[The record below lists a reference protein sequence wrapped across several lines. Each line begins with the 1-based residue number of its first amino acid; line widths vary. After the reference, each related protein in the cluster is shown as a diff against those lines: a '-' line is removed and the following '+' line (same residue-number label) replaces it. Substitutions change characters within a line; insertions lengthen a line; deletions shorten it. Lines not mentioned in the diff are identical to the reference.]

1 MIREP
6 QIEPRIAHQAQS
18 GLSSTMAQ
26 EGSNTPKQAIVVF
39 KPSGQVVQVEIGTLL
54 SDAAVEAGIA
64 LNLPCGGQGRCGRCR
79 VKVEHGAISHRSGVR
94 LTSAEIDEGWA
105 LGCQAVVKG
114 DAVVFVPEQEEA
126 EIKVTALT
134 VGAERIALAA
144 EFTEELDPSV
154 RRAHV
159 VIPPPSLD
167 DQTTDWDRLLREL
180 SLEHGIP
187 NATAS
192 LPMLRTLGR
201 DLREAEWNTTAVL
214 EMGDPELNSC
224 AQPRLIDLLPGDQSD
239 RCYGVAIDIGTTSNV
254 VYLVD
259 LAHGRVLDRASA
271 YSGQISAGEDVIS
284 RIIFSQKRD
293 GLNRLQKMVL
303 KTLNG
308 LLEDLASRNQIPLRQ
323 ISKAVVAG
331 NTTMI
336 QLFLAIDPSTI
347 REMPFIPTISQPL
360 PVTAEELGLNI
371 NPQATV
377 DCLPVVGAYVGADI
391 TAGVVA
397 SEMAETDALTL
408 FIDVG
413 TNGEIVLGNRD
424 WLITCACSAGPAFEG
439 SGVRHGMRATAG
451 AIEEIWIDHRTYEPT
466 YQTIGQLPARGI
478 CGSGMIGLLAELFI
492 TGIVDKAG
500 KIQRNLPTPRV
511 RTGDHGGEY
520 VVVWANQSGIG
531 TDIVINEVDI
541 ENLLRTKGAI
551 YAGFSVLVQSVG
563 LELAEVEQVFIA
575 GAFGQYINVE
585 KAIQIGL
592 LPDMP
597 WDRFHYLGNTSVLG
611 AFYSLVSRPMR
622 RKVLEVAQKMTYLEL
637 SADNTFYDQFMSAL
651 FLPHTDITAFP
662 SVLRV
667 LNQRE

>member
-1 MIREP
+1 MTDK
-6 QIEPRIAHQAQS
+6 A
-18 GLSSTMAQ
+18 
-26 EGSNTPKQAIVVF
+26 KQQNSKAIVVF
-39 KPSGQVVQVEIGTLL
+39 RPSGQVVEVEVGTLL
-54 SDAAVEAGIA
+54 SDAAVEAGVS

-79 VKVEHGAISHRSGVR
+79 VKVEHGAVSHRSSVR
-94 LTSAEIDEGWA
+94 LSSAELQEGWA

-114 DAVVFVPEQEEA
+114 DAVVLVPEQA
-126 EIKVTALT
+126 KVEIEFITKT

-144 EFTEELDPSV
+144 EFSGDLDPSL

-159 VIPPPSLD
+159 AIEPPSLD
-167 DQTTDWDRLLREL
+167 DQTSDWDRLLREL
-180 SLEHGIP
+180 SLKHGIQ
-187 NATAS
+187 NVVAS
-192 LPMLRTLGR
+192 LPMLRTLAR
-201 DLREAEWNTTAVL
+201 DLREADWNVTAVL
-214 EMGDPELNSC
+214 DMGDPVTNPC
-224 AQPRLIDLLPGDQSD
+224 VQPRLVDLLPGDQSD
-239 RCYGVAIDIGTTSNV
+239 RCYGVAIDIGTTTNV

-259 LAHGRVLDRASA
+259 LLTGKVMDRASA
-271 YSGQISAGEDVIS
+271 YNTQISAGEDVIS
-284 RIIFSQKRD
+284 RVIFSQKRD

-308 LLEDLASRNQIPLRQ
+308 LLEELTSRNQIPARQ
-323 ISKAVVAG
+323 IGKAVVTG
-331 NTTMI
+331 NTIMI
-336 QLFLAIDPSTI
+336 QLFMALDPKAI
-347 REMPFIPTISQPL
+347 REMPFIPTVSQPL
-360 PVTAEELGLNI
+360 PVTAEQIGLAI

-391 TAGVVA
+391 TAGVLA
-397 SEMAETDALTL
+397 SGMHDTDALTL

-424 WLITCACSAGPAFEG
+424 WLITDACSAGPAFEG

-478 CGSGMIGLLAELFI
+478 CGSGMIGLLAEMFV
-492 TGIVDKAG
+492 TGILDKAG
-500 KIQRNLPTPRV
+500 KVRRDLPTPRV
-511 RTGDHGGEY
+511 RVGDHGGEY

-563 LELAEVEQVFIA
+563 LQLADVEQVFIA

-611 AFYSLVSRPMR
+611 AFYSLMSRPMR
-622 RKVLEVAQKMTYLEL
+622 REVIEIAQKMTYLEL

-662 SVLRV
+662 SVMRV
-667 LNQRE
+667 LEGRTD

>member
-1 MIREP
+1 MSEMS
-6 QIEPRIAHQAQS
+6 ENDQS
-18 GLSSTMAQ
+18 T
-26 EGSNTPKQAIVVF
+26 NKQAIVVF
-39 KPSGQVVQVEIGTLL
+39 KPSGQVVKVEVGTLL
-54 SDAAVEAGIA
+54 SDAAVEAGVA

-79 VKVEHGAISHRSGVR
+79 VRVEHGAISHRSGVR
-94 LTSAEIDEGWA
+94 LTSAEMDEGWA

-114 DAVVFVPEQEEA
+114 DAVVFVPEQEQV
-126 EIKVTALT
+126 EIEFSTQA

-144 EFTEELDPSV
+144 EFAEELDPSV
-154 RRAHV
+154 RRAHM
-159 VIPPPSLD
+159 VIEPPSLD

-180 SLEHGIP
+180 SLQHGIE
-187 NATAS
+187 NVTAS

-201 DLREAEWNTTAVL
+201 DLREAEWDTTAVL
-214 EMGDPELNSC
+214 EMGDPVQNPC
-224 AQPRLIDLLPGDQSD
+224 TPPRLIDLLPGDQTD

-259 LAHGRVLDRASA
+259 LVRGKVLDRASA

-284 RIIFSQKRD
+284 RIIFSQKRG
-293 GLNRLQKMVL
+293 GLSRLQQMVL
-303 KTLNG
+303 KTLNS
-308 LLEDLASRNQIPLRQ
+308 LLEELASRNQIPLRQ

-331 NTTMI
+331 NTTMV
-336 QLFLAIDPSTI
+336 QLFLAIDPRSI
-347 REMPFIPTISQPL
+347 REMPFVPTIGQPL
-360 PVTAEELGLNI
+360 PITAEEIGLNI

-397 SEMAETDALTL
+397 SDMYDTDALTL

-451 AIEEIWIDHRTYEPT
+451 AIEELWIDHRTFEPT

-478 CGSGMIGLLAELFI
+478 CGSGMIGLLAEMFI
-492 TGIVDKAG
+492 TGILDKAG
-500 KIQRNLPTPRV
+500 KIQRDLPTPRIRV
-511 RTGDHGGEY
+511 GDHGGEY

-531 TDIVINEVDI
+531 ADIVINEVDI

-563 LELAEVEQVFIA
+563 LELADVEQVFIA

-597 WDRFHYLGNTSVLG
+597 WDRFHYLGNTSALG

-622 RKVLEVAQKMTYLEL
+622 RNVLEAAEKMTYLEL

-662 SVLRV
+662 SVMRI
-667 LNQRE
+667 LNQKD

>member
-1 MIREP
+1 MDAKAERRN
-6 QIEPRIAHQAQS
+6 Q
-18 GLSSTMAQ
+18 
-26 EGSNTPKQAIVVF
+26 KAIVVF
-39 KPSGQVVQVEIGTLL
+39 KPSGQVVEVEVGTLL
-54 SDAAVEAGIA
+54 SDAAVEAGIT

-79 VKVEHGAISHRSGVR
+79 VRVEHGGISHRSGVR
-94 LTSAEIDEGWA
+94 LSSAELEQGWA

-114 DAVVFVPEQEEA
+114 DAVVFVPEQE
-126 EIKVTALT
+126 KVEVEFVTKT

-144 EFTEELDPSV
+144 EYDGPRDPSV

-159 VIPPPSLD
+159 TIEPPSLD

-180 SLEHGIP
+180 SLRHGIQ
-187 NATAS
+187 NVTAS
-192 LPMLRTLGR
+192 LPMLRTLAR
-201 DLREAEWNTTAVL
+201 DLRDADWNVTTVL
-214 EMGDPELNSC
+214 EMGDPDVNPC
-224 AQPRLIDLLPGDQSD
+224 AQPRLIDLLPGDQTD

-259 LAHGRVLDRASA
+259 MLSGKVIDRASA
-271 YSGQISAGEDVIS
+271 YNAQIQAGEDIIS
-284 RIIFSQKRD
+284 RIVFAQKRD

-308 LLEDLASRNQIPLRQ
+308 LLDELTSRNQIPPRQ

-336 QLFLAIDPSTI
+336 QLFLELDPRTI

-360 PVTAEELGLNI
+360 PLTAEELGLNI
-371 NPQATV
+371 NPQATI

-391 TAGVVA
+391 TAGVLA
-397 SEMAETDALTL
+397 SGMYDTDALTM

-451 AIEEIWIDHRTYEPT
+451 AIEEIWIDPRTYEPT
-466 YQTIGQLPARGI
+466 IQTIGNMPARGI
-478 CGSGMIGLLAELFI
+478 CGSGMIGLLAEMFV
-492 TGIVDKAG
+492 TGIVDKGG
-500 KIQRNLPTPRV
+500 KIQRDLPTPRIRV
-511 RTGDHGGEY
+511 GDHGAEY

-531 TDIVINEVDI
+531 TDIVLNEVDT

-551 YAGFSVLVQSVG
+551 YAGFSVLVRSVG
-563 LELAEVEQVFIA
+563 LEMADVEQVFIA

-597 WDRFHYLGNTSVLG
+597 WNRFRYLGNTSALG
-611 AFYSLVSRPMR
+611 AFYALVSRPMR
-622 RKVLEVAQKMTYLEL
+622 REVIEIAKKMTYLEL

-662 SVLRV
+662 SVMRV
-667 LNQRE
+667 LEGKTN

>member
-1 MIREP
+1 MLR
-6 QIEPRIAHQAQS
+6 ASGAQ
-18 GLSSTMAQ
+18 GAMAETAEQ
-26 EGSNTPKQAIVVF
+26 HEKKAIVVF
-39 KPSGQVVQVEIGTLL
+39 KPSGQVVEVEVGTLL
-54 SDAAVEAGIA
+54 SDAAVEAGIT

-79 VKVEHGAISHRSGVR
+79 VRVAHGNVSHRSGVR
-94 LTSAEIDEGWA
+94 LSSAELEEGWA
-105 LGCQAVVKG
+105 LGCQAVIKG
-114 DAVVFVPEQEEA
+114 DAVVFVPEQEKV
-126 EIKVTALT
+126 EIEFITKA

-144 EFTEELDPSV
+144 EFSGEVDPSV
-154 RRAHV
+154 RRAHL
-159 VIPPPSLD
+159 IIDPPSLD

-180 SLEHGIP
+180 SLQHDIQ
-187 NATAS
+187 NVTAS

-201 DLREAEWNTTAVL
+201 DLREADWNVTAIL
-214 EMGDPELNSC
+214 EIGDPVTNPC
-224 AQPRLIDLLPGDQSD
+224 TQPRLIDLLPGNQSD

-254 VYLVD
+254 IYLVD
-259 LAHGRVLDRASA
+259 LIKGRVLDRASA
-271 YSGQISAGEDVIS
+271 YNGQISAGEDVIS

-293 GLNRLQKMVL
+293 GLYRLQKMVL

-308 LLEDLASRNQIPLRQ
+308 LIEDLTSRNQIPPRQ
-323 ISKAVVAG
+323 ISKAVVTG

-336 QLFLAIDPSTI
+336 QLFLAIDPRTI
-347 REMPFIPTISQPL
+347 REMPFIPTIGQPL
-360 PVTAEELGLNI
+360 PATAEEVGLNI

-391 TAGVVA
+391 TAGVLA
-397 SEMAETDALTL
+397 SDMYDTDALTL

-451 AIEEIWIDHRTYEPT
+451 AIEEVWIDHRTYEPT

-478 CGSGMIGLLAELFI
+478 CGSGMIGLLAEMFI
-492 TGIVDKAG
+492 TGILDKAG
-500 KIQRNLPTPRV
+500 KIRRDLPSPRV
-511 RTGDHGGEY
+511 RVGDHGGEY

-551 YAGFSVLVQSVG
+551 YAGFSVLVRSVG
-563 LELAEVEQVFIA
+563 LELADVEQVFIA

-597 WDRFHYLGNTSVLG
+597 WDRFNYLGNTSVLG
-611 AFYSLVSRPMR
+611 AFYSLVSRGMR
-622 RKVLEVAQKMTYLEL
+622 REVIEIARKMTYLEL

-662 SVLRV
+662 SVMRTLQ
-667 LNQRE
+667 NQET

>member
-1 MIREP
+1 
-6 QIEPRIAHQAQS
+6 
-18 GLSSTMAQ
+18 MAK
-26 EGSNTPKQAIVVF
+26 ETKRRNNKAIVVF
-39 KPSGQVVQVEIGTLL
+39 KPSGQVVEVEIGTLL
-54 SDAAVEAGIA
+54 SDAAVEANVA

-79 VKVEHGAISHRSGVR
+79 VRVEHGALSHRSGVR
-94 LTSAEIDEGWA
+94 LTSAELAEGWA
-105 LGCQAVVKG
+105 LGCQAVIKG
-114 DAVVFVPEQEEA
+114 DAVVFIPEQETVEV
-126 EIKVTALT
+126 EFVTKT

-144 EFTEELDPSV
+144 EFSGEQDPSV

-159 VIPPPSLD
+159 TIEPPSLD
-167 DQTTDWDRLLREL
+167 DQTTDWDRLLRAL
-180 SLEHGIP
+180 SLQHDIHDV
-187 NATAS
+187 TAS

-201 DLREAEWNTTAVL
+201 DLREADWDVTAML
-214 EMGDPELNSC
+214 DMGDPIAN
-224 AQPRLIDLLPGDQSD
+224 AHVQPRLIDLLPGNQSD

-254 VYLVD
+254 IYLID
-259 LAHGRVLDRASA
+259 LLSGRVVDRASA
-271 YSGQISAGEDVIS
+271 YNAQIQAGEDVIS
-284 RIIFSQKRD
+284 RIIFSQKSD
-293 GLNRLQKMVL
+293 GLRRLQRMVL

-308 LLEDLASRNQIPLRQ
+308 LLEELASRNQIPSRQ
-323 ISKAVVAG
+323 ISKAVIAG

-336 QLFLAIDPSTI
+336 QLFLALDPRTI
-347 REMPFIPTISQPL
+347 REMPFIPTIGQPL
-360 PVTAEELGLNI
+360 PVTAEEIGLNI
-371 NPQATV
+371 NTQATV

-391 TAGVVA
+391 TAGILA
-397 SEMAETDALTL
+397 SSMHDTDALTL

-451 AIEEIWIDHRTYEPT
+451 AIEEIWLDHRTLEPT
-466 YQTIGQLPARGI
+466 YETIGGLPARGI
-478 CGSGMIGLLAELFI
+478 CGSGMIGLLAEMFI
-492 TGIVDKAG
+492 TGILDKAG
-500 KIQRNLPTPRV
+500 KIRRDLPTPRV
-511 RTGDHGGEY
+511 RVGDHGGEY

-563 LELAEVEQVFIA
+563 LELADVEQVLIA

-611 AFYSLVSRPMR
+611 AFYSLMSRPMR
-622 RKVLEVAQKMTYLEL
+622 REVIDIAQKMTYLEL

-662 SVLRV
+662 SVMRV
-667 LNQRE
+667 LEGEI

>member
-1 MIREP
+1 MTEKVERERNP
-6 QIEPRIAHQAQS
+6 
-18 GLSSTMAQ
+18 SS
-26 EGSNTPKQAIVVF
+26 KAIVVF
-39 KPSGQVVQVEIGTLL
+39 QPTGQVAEIEVGTLL
-54 SDAAVEAGIA
+54 SDAAVQAGVA

-79 VKVEHGAISHRSGVR
+79 VKVQHGAISHRSSVR
-94 LTSAEIDEGWA
+94 LSSAELEEGWA
-105 LGCQAVVKG
+105 LGCQAVIKG
-114 DAVVFVPEQEEA
+114 DAVIFIPEQEKI
-126 EIKVTALT
+126 EIEFITKT

-144 EFTEELDPSV
+144 QFSGELDPSV
-154 RRAHV
+154 RRAHAV
-159 VIPPPSLD
+159 LEPPSLD

-180 SLEHGIP
+180 SLRHGIQ
-187 NATAS
+187 NVTAS
-192 LPMLRTLGR
+192 LPMLRTLAR
-201 DLREAEWNTTAVL
+201 DLRDADWNVTTVL
-214 EMGDPELNSC
+214 EMGDPDVNPC
-224 AQPRLIDLLPGDQSD
+224 AQPRLIDLLPGDQTD

-259 LAHGRVLDRASA
+259 MLSGKVIDRASA
-271 YSGQISAGEDVIS
+271 YNAQIQAGEDIIS
-284 RIIFSQKRD
+284 RIVFAQKRD

-308 LLEDLASRNQIPLRQ
+308 LLDELTSRNQIPPRQ

-336 QLFLAIDPSTI
+336 QLFLELDPRTI

-360 PVTAEELGLNI
+360 PLTAEELGLNI
-371 NPQATV
+371 NPQATI

-391 TAGVVA
+391 TAGVLA
-397 SEMAETDALTL
+397 SGMYDTDALTM

-451 AIEEIWIDHRTYEPT
+451 AIEEIWIDPRTYEPT
-466 YQTIGQLPARGI
+466 IQTIGNMPARGI
-478 CGSGMIGLLAELFI
+478 CGSGMIGLLAEMFV
-492 TGIVDKAG
+492 TGIVDKGG
-500 KIQRNLPTPRV
+500 KIQRDLPTPRIRV
-511 RTGDHGGEY
+511 GDHGAEY

-531 TDIVINEVDI
+531 TDIVLNEVDT

-551 YAGFSVLVQSVG
+551 YAGFSVLVRSVG
-563 LELAEVEQVFIA
+563 LEMADVEQVFIA

-597 WDRFHYLGNTSVLG
+597 WNRFRYLGNTSALG
-611 AFYSLVSRPMR
+611 AFYALVSRPMR
-622 RKVLEVAQKMTYLEL
+622 REVIEIAKKMTYLEL

-662 SVLRV
+662 SVMRV
-667 LNQRE
+667 LEGKTN

>member
-1 MIREP
+1 
-6 QIEPRIAHQAQS
+6 
-18 GLSSTMAQ
+18 MAETAEQ
-26 EGSNTPKQAIVVF
+26 HNGKAIVVF
-39 KPSGQVVQVEIGTLL
+39 KPTGQVVEVEIGTLL
-54 SDAAVEAGIA
+54 SDAAVEAGID

-79 VKVEHGAISHRSGVR
+79 VKVEHGGISHRRGAR
-94 LTSAEIDEGWA
+94 LSSADAAEGWA
-105 LGCQAVVKG
+105 LGCQAVIKG
-114 DAVVFVPEQEEA
+114 DAVIFVPEQE
-126 EIKVTALT
+126 KVQVQATT
-134 VGAERIALAA
+134 KTIGAERIALAA
-144 EFTEELDPSV
+144 QFEGDLDPSI

-159 VIPPPSLD
+159 TIEAPSLA

-180 SLEHGIP
+180 SLQHGIQ
-187 NATAS
+187 NVTAS
-192 LPMLRTLGR
+192 LPMLRTLAR
-201 DLREAEWNTTAVL
+201 DLREADWNVTTVL
-214 EMGDPELNSC
+214 EMGDPVVNAC
-224 AQPRLIDLLPGDQSD
+224 AQPRLIDLLPGDQTD
-239 RCYGVAIDIGTTSNV
+239 RCYGIAIDIGTTSNV
-254 VYLVD
+254 IYLVD
-259 LAHGRVLDRASA
+259 MLSGKVLDRASA
-271 YSGQISAGEDVIS
+271 YNGQIQAGEDVIS
-284 RIIFSQKRD
+284 RIIFAQKRG
-293 GLNRLQKMVL
+293 GLSRLQKLVL

-308 LLEDLASRNQIPLRQ
+308 LLDELCSRNQIPPRQ
-323 ISKAVVAG
+323 ISKAVVGG

-336 QLFLAIDPSTI
+336 QLFLELDPKTI
-347 REMPFIPTISQPL
+347 REMPFIPTIGQPL

-391 TAGVVA
+391 TAGVLA
-397 SEMAETDALTL
+397 SGMYETDALTL

-451 AIEEIWIDHRTYEPT
+451 AIEEIWIDPRSYEPT
-466 YQTIGQLPARGI
+466 IQTIGGMPARGI
-478 CGSGMIGLLAELFI
+478 CGSGMIGLLAEMFI

-500 KIQRNLPTPRV
+500 KISRDLPTPRV
-511 RTGDHGGEY
+511 RVGDHGAEY

-531 TDIVINEVDI
+531 ADIVLNEVDI

-563 LELAEVEQVFIA
+563 LEMADVEQVFIA

-597 WDRFHYLGNTSVLG
+597 WDRFHFLGNTSVLG

-622 RKVLEVAQKMTYLEL
+622 RDVLEIAKKMTYLEL
-637 SADNTFYDQFMSAL
+637 SADNTFYDKFMSAL
-651 FLPHTDITAFP
+651 FLPHTDVAAFP
-662 SVLRV
+662 SVMRIL
-667 LNQRE
+667 EGKTG

>member
-1 MIREP
+1 
-6 QIEPRIAHQAQS
+6 
-18 GLSSTMAQ
+18 MA
-26 EGSNTPKQAIVVF
+26 EKVERRNTSAIVVF
-39 KPSGQVVQVEIGTLL
+39 KPSGQVLEVEVGTLL
-54 SDAAVEAGIA
+54 SDAAVEAGVT

-79 VKVEHGAISHRSGVR
+79 VKVEHGNVSHRSGAR
-94 LTSAEIDEGWA
+94 LTTAEREAGWA
-105 LGCQAVVKG
+105 LGCQAVIKG
-114 DAVVFVPEQEEA
+114 DAVVFVPEQERV
-126 EIKVTALT
+126 EIEFITKT

-144 EFTEELDPSV
+144 EFSGELDPRV

-159 VIPPPSLD
+159 VIEPPSLD

-180 SLEHGIP
+180 SREHGIQ
-187 NATAS
+187 NVAAS
-192 LPMLRTLGR
+192 LSMLRTLGR
-201 DLREAEWNTTAVL
+201 DLRDADWNVTAILDV
-214 EMGDPELNSC
+214 GDPGINPC
-224 AQPRLIDLLPGDQSD
+224 AQPRLIDLLPGDQTS

-254 VYLVD
+254 IYLVD
-259 LAHGRVLDRASA
+259 LLNGMVIDRASA
-271 YSGQISAGEDVIS
+271 YNAQISAGEDVIS

-293 GLNRLQKMVL
+293 GLQRLQKMVL

-308 LLEDLASRNQIPLRQ
+308 LLEELTSRNQIASRQ
-323 ISKAVVAG
+323 ISQAVVAG

-336 QLFLAIDPSTI
+336 QIFLELDPRTI

-360 PVTAEELGLNI
+360 PVIAEEIGLNI
-371 NPQATV
+371 NEQATV
-377 DCLPVVGAYVGADI
+377 DCLPMVGAYVGADI
-391 TAGVVA
+391 TAGILA
-397 SEMAETDALTL
+397 SGLYDTDALTL

-466 YQTIGQLPARGI
+466 YETIGQLPARGI
-478 CGSGMIGLLAELFI
+478 CGSGMIGLLAEMFI

-500 KIQRNLPTPRV
+500 KIRRDLPTPRV
-511 RTGDHGGEY
+511 RVGDHGGEY

-563 LELAEVEQVFIA
+563 LQLADVEQVFIA

-597 WDRFHYLGNTSVLG
+597 WDRFHYLGNTSALG

-622 RKVLEVAQKMTYLEL
+622 REVINVAQKMTYLEL

-651 FLPHTDITAFP
+651 FLPHTDMSSFP
-662 SVLRV
+662 SVVRL
-667 LNQRE
+667 LDGKES

>member
-1 MIREP
+1 MTASVER
-6 QIEPRIAHQAQS
+6 HNS
-18 GLSSTMAQ
+18 
-26 EGSNTPKQAIVVF
+26 KAIVVF
-39 KPSGQVVQVEIGTLL
+39 KPSGQVVEVEIGTLL
-54 SDAAVEAGIA
+54 SDAAVEAGIS

-79 VKVEHGAISHRSGVR
+79 VKVEHGAVSHRSGVR
-94 LTSAEIDEGWA
+94 LTAAEMEQGWA

-114 DAVVFVPEQEEA
+114 DAVVLVPEQEA
-126 EIKVTALT
+126 VEIEFITQT
-134 VGAERIALAA
+134 VGAERVALAA
-144 EFTEELDPSV
+144 EFSGELAPSV
-154 RRAHV
+154 RRAH
-159 VIPPPSLD
+159 ITIESPSLD

-180 SLEHGIP
+180 SLQHGIQ
-187 NATAS
+187 NVRAS

-201 DLREAEWNTTAVL
+201 DLREADWDVTAVL
-214 EMGDPELNSC
+214 DIGDPDLNSC
-224 AQPRLIDLLPGDQSD
+224 EQPRLVDLLPGNQSD
-239 RCYGVAIDIGTTSNV
+239 RCYGIAIDIGTTSNV

-259 LAHGRVLDRASA
+259 LLRGKVMDRASA
-271 YSGQISAGEDVIS
+271 YNAQISAGEDVIS
-284 RIIFSQKRD
+284 RIIFAQKRD

-308 LLEDLASRNQIPLRQ
+308 LLEELTARNQIPARQ

-336 QLFLAIDPSTI
+336 QLFLAIDPRTI

-360 PVTAEELGLNI
+360 PVTAEEIGVNI

-391 TAGVVA
+391 TAGVLA
-397 SEMAETDALTL
+397 SEMYDTDALTL

-451 AIEEIWIDHRTYEPT
+451 AIEEVWIDHRTYEPT

-478 CGSGMIGLLAELFI
+478 CGSGMIGLLAEMFV
-492 TGIVDKAG
+492 TGILDKGG
-500 KIQRNLPTPRV
+500 KIQRDLPTPRV
-511 RTGDHGGEY
+511 RVGDHGGEY

-531 TDIVINEVDI
+531 ADIVINEVDI

-563 LELAEVEQVFIA
+563 LQLADVEQVFIA

-622 RKVLEVAQKMTYLEL
+622 REVIELANKMTYLEL

-651 FLPHTDITAFP
+651 FLPHTDISAFP
-662 SVLRV
+662 SVMRV
-667 LNQRE
+667 LEGETE

>member
-1 MIREP
+1 MEEKTEER
-6 QIEPRIAHQAQS
+6 
-18 GLSSTMAQ
+18 
-26 EGSNTPKQAIVVF
+26 NTKTHSAAIVVF
-39 KPSGQVVQVEIGTLL
+39 KPTGQVVEVEAGTLL
-54 SDAAVEAGIA
+54 SDAAVEAGIS

-79 VKVEHGAISHRSGVR
+79 VRVEHGGISHRSGVR
-94 LTSAEIDEGWA
+94 LTTAELAEGWA

-114 DAVVFVPEQEEA
+114 DAVVFVPEQE
-126 EIKVTALT
+126 KVGVEFLT
-134 VGAERIALAA
+134 KPVGAERIALAA
-144 EFTEELDPSV
+144 EYDGLLDPSV
-154 RRAHV
+154 RRAYI
-159 VIPPPSLD
+159 VIDPPSLE

-180 SLEHGIP
+180 SLEHGIQKV
-187 NATAS
+187 TAS
-192 LPMLRTLGR
+192 LPMVQTLAR
-201 DLREAEWNTTAVL
+201 DLREADWNVTTVL
-214 EMGDPELNSC
+214 EMGDSEADGC
-224 AQPRLIDLLPGDQSD
+224 AHPRLIDLLPGDQTD

-254 VYLVD
+254 IYLVD
-259 LAHGRVLDRASA
+259 LLKGKVVDRASA
-271 YSGQISAGEDVIS
+271 YNGQIQAGEDVIS
-284 RIIFSQKRD
+284 RIVFAQKRD
-293 GLNRLQKMVL
+293 GLSRLQKMVL

-308 LLEDLASRNQIPLRQ
+308 LLEDLTARNQIPPRQ

-336 QLFLAIDPSTI
+336 QLFLELDPRTI

-360 PVTAEELGLNI
+360 PVTAEEIGLNI

-377 DCLPVVGAYVGADI
+377 DCLPMVGAYVGADI
-391 TAGVVA
+391 TAGVLA
-397 SEMAETDALTL
+397 SGMYDTDALTL

-451 AIEEIWIDHRTYEPT
+451 AIEEIWIDPRTYEPT
-466 YQTIGQLPARGI
+466 IQTIGAMPARGI
-478 CGSGMIGLLAELFI
+478 CGSGMIGLLAEMFV
-492 TGIVDKAG
+492 TGIVDKGG
-500 KIQRNLPTPRV
+500 KIRRDLPTPRV
-511 RTGDHGGEY
+511 RAGDHGAEY

-531 TDIVINEVDI
+531 TDIVLNEVDV

-551 YAGFSVLVQSVG
+551 YAGFSVLVRSVG
-563 LELAEVEQVFIA
+563 LEMAEVEQVFIA

-611 AFYSLVSRPMR
+611 AFYSLVSRAMR
-622 RKVLEVAQKMTYLEL
+622 REVVEIARKMTYLEL

-651 FLPHTDITAFP
+651 FLPHTDMSAFP
-662 SVLRV
+662 AVMRV
-667 LNQRE
+667 LEGRLE

>member
-1 MIREP
+1 MTASVER
-6 QIEPRIAHQAQS
+6 RNS
-18 GLSSTMAQ
+18 
-26 EGSNTPKQAIVVF
+26 KAIVVF
-39 KPSGQVVQVEIGTLL
+39 KPSGQVVEVEVGTLL
-54 SDAAVEAGIA
+54 SDAAVEAGIS

-79 VKVEHGAISHRSGVR
+79 VKVEHGAVSHRSGAR
-94 LTSAEIDEGWA
+94 LTAAEMEEGWA

-114 DAVVFVPEQEEA
+114 DAVVLVPEQEAVDVEFITQA
-126 EIKVTALT
+126 
-134 VGAERIALAA
+134 VGAERVALAA
-144 EFTEELDPSV
+144 QFRGALDPSV

-159 VIPPPSLD
+159 TIEPPSLD

-180 SLEHGIP
+180 SLQHGIQ
-187 NATAS
+187 NVTAS
-192 LPMLRTLGR
+192 LPMLRSLGR
-201 DLREAEWNTTAVL
+201 DLRDADWDVTAVL
-214 EMGDPELNSC
+214 DMGDPDLNSC
-224 AQPRLIDLLPGDQSD
+224 AQPRLVDILPGNQSE
-239 RCYGVAIDIGTTSNV
+239 RCYGIAIDIGTTSNV
-254 VYLVD
+254 IYLVD
-259 LAHGRVLDRASA
+259 LIKGRVLDRASA
-271 YSGQISAGEDVIS
+271 YNAQISAGEDVIS
-284 RIIFSQKRD
+284 RIVFAQKRD
-293 GLNRLQKMVL
+293 GLSRLQKMVI

-308 LLEDLASRNQIPLRQ
+308 LLEELTSRNQIPARQ

-336 QLFLAIDPSTI
+336 QLFLAIDPRTI

-360 PVTAEELGLNI
+360 PITAEELGLNI

-391 TAGVVA
+391 TAGVLA
-397 SEMAETDALTL
+397 SGMYETDALTL

-451 AIEEIWIDHRTYEPT
+451 AIEEVWIDHRTYEPT

-478 CGSGMIGLLAELFI
+478 CGSGMIGLLAEMFV
-492 TGIVDKAG
+492 TGILDKGG
-500 KIQRNLPTPRV
+500 KIRRDLPTPRV
-511 RTGDHGGEY
+511 RVGDHGGEY

-531 TDIVINEVDI
+531 ADIVINEVDI
-541 ENLLRTKGAI
+541 GNLLRTKGAI

-622 RKVLEVAQKMTYLEL
+622 REVIELANKMTYLEL

-651 FLPHTDITAFP
+651 FLPHTDINAFP
-662 SVLRV
+662 SVMRV
-667 LNQRE
+667 LERGTE